1 MDTENTWFDY
11 QVSGEEGDDNL
22 TVKFQFKNGWEEGD
36 AFSVD
41 EPGKV
46 VFDGQQLTADSA
58 KMTGVFYEINKPIDS
73 FSGKHSVVFTDF
85 NKSDFKEEFEFKRLT
100 LVSELPDTIHRNELV
115 FEFNGLENEDYV
127 RVVLTDTSFA
137 NDGINR
143 LDTVL
148 NSQIIISKIELNNL
162 ANGPIQLEFIREY
175 ERPILK
181 RKEESGRLAIT
192 YKLKRQFIL
201 AD

>member
-22 TVKFQFKNGWEEGD
+22 TVKLQFKNGWEEGD

-181 RKEESGRLAIT
+181 RKEESGRLTIT